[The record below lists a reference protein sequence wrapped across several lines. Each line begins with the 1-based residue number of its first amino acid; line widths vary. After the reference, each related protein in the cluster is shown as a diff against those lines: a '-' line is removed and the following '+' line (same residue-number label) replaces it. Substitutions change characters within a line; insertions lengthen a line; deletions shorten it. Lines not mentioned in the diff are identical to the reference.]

1 MRRSDTGRRMILPPD
16 MALARI
22 FAILA
27 TLILSLVALLQVLLA
42 AGAPLGRL
50 AWGGEHRI
58 LPAKLRLGSV
68 AAIPLLV
75 LAAWAILARV
85 DLVLPGTDVAV
96 VPVGTWIF
104 GGLFV
109 LNTLGNLASKS
120 QVERIVMTPLA
131 LILAACFIAVSLM
144 GR

>member
-1 MRRSDTGRRMILPPD
+1 

-85 DLVLPGTDVAV
+85 DLVLPGTDVAI

>member
-1 MRRSDTGRRMILPPD
+1 

-22 FAILA
+22 FALLA
-27 TLILSLVALLQVLLA
+27 TLILSLVALLQLLLA

-50 AWGGEHRI
+50 AWGGEHRV

-68 AAIPLLV
+68 AAVPLLL

-85 DLVLPGTDVAV
+85 DLVLPGTDVAL

-120 QVERIVMTPLA
+120 QVERIVMTPLT

>member
-1 MRRSDTGRRMILPPD
+1 

-22 FAILA
+22 FALLA

-50 AWGGEHRI
+50 AWGGEHRV

-68 AAIPLLV
+68 AAVPLLL

-85 DLVLPGTDVAV
+85 DLVLPGTDVAL

-120 QVERIVMTPLA
+120 QVERIVMTPLT

>member
-1 MRRSDTGRRMILPPD
+1 

-22 FAILA
+22 FALLA

-50 AWGGEHRI
+50 AWGGEHRV

-68 AAIPLLV
+68 AAVPLLV

-120 QVERIVMTPLA
+120 QVERIVMTPLT

>member
-1 MRRSDTGRRMILPPD
+1 MRRPVTGRRMILPPD

-22 FAILA
+22 FALLA

-50 AWGGEHRI
+50 AWGGEHRV

-68 AAIPLLV
+68 AAIPFLV

-85 DLVLPGTDVAV
+85 DLVLPGTDVAL

-120 QVERIVMTPLA
+120 QVERIVMTPLT

>member
-85 DLVLPGTDVAV
+85 DLVLPGTDVAI